1 MSTKDEVSIKYI
13 GKREPWPDRLYRTG
27 LVFDC
32 NQVRTI
38 PWDMARKF
46 LRHEDLFEKFEP
58 VTKVDLVK
66 QTKPKNDEPPADIN
80 DIDPLKDESNAKD
93 KGDESDQTPED
104 DTQNDSDQKADDT
117 QALLD
122 EQEAK
127 NKDKDDEQTELQALY
142 DQVTVMEKEALKD
155 FAQNHYQQNTN
166 NSKSVEN
173 IRLDVTAMID
183 QFGAP

>member
-13 GKREPWPDRLYRTG
+13 GKREPWHDRLYRTG

-58 VTKVDLVK
+58 VVE
-66 QTKPKNDEPPADIN
+66 DEPPVDDVPPAKVN
-80 DIDPLKDESNAKD
+80 LKKAKPDE
-93 KGDESDQTPED
+93 KGEDDETPPAED
-104 DTQNDSDQKADDT
+104 DTQNDSDSKADDT

-127 NKDKDDEQTELQALY
+127 NKDKNDEQTELQALY
-142 DQVTVMEKEALKD
+142 DQVNIMEKDALKD
-155 FAQNHYQQNTN
+155 FAQHHYQQNTN

>member
-1 MSTKDEVSIKYI
+1 MSKPDEVSIKYI
-13 GKREPWPDRLYRTG
+13 GKREPWHDRLYRTG

-46 LRHEDLFEKFEP
+46 LRHEDLFEK
-58 VTKVDLVK
+58 VD
-66 QTKPKNDEPPADIN
+66 DDA
-80 DIDPLKDESNAKD
+80 KDES
-93 KGDESDQTPED
+93 DETPPAED
-104 DTQNDSDQKADDT
+104 DTQNDSDSKADDT

-122 EQEAK
+122 EQTAK
-127 NKDKDDEQTELQALY
+127 NKDKDDEQRELQDLY
-142 DQVTVMEKEALKD
+142 DQVSVMDKPALKD
-155 FAQNHYQQNTN
+155 FAMTHYQQNTN

>member
-1 MSTKDEVSIKYI
+1 MSKQDEVSIKYI
-13 GKREPWPDRLYRTG
+13 GKREPWHDRLYRTG

-46 LRHEDLFEKFEP
+46 LRHEDLFEQ
-58 VTKVDLVK
+58 VD
-66 QTKPKNDEPPADIN
+66 ADA
-80 DIDPLKDESNAKD
+80 KDESN
-93 KGDESDQTPED
+93 ETPPAED
-104 DTQNDSDQKADDT
+104 DTPDDSDQNPDDT

-142 DQVTVMEKEALKD
+142 DQVNVMEKDALKD
-155 FAQNHYQQNTN
+155 FAQNHYQQKTN

>member
-13 GKREPWPDRLYRTG
+13 GKREPWHDRLYRTG

-46 LRHEDLFEKFEP
+46 LRHEDLFEK
-58 VTKVDLVK
+58 VD
-66 QTKPKNDEPPADIN
+66 ADA
-80 DIDPLKDESNAKD
+80 KDES
-93 KGDESDQTPED
+93 DETPEKPEG
-104 DTQNDSDQKADDT
+104 DTQDDNDQEPDDT

-127 NKDKDDEQTELQALY
+127 NKDKDDEQKELQALY
-142 DQVTVMEKEALKD
+142 DQVNVMDKPALKD
-155 FAQNHYQQNTN
+155 FAQTHYQQNTN

>member
-13 GKREPWPDRLYRTG
+13 GKREPWHDRLYRTG

-46 LRHEDLFEKFEP
+46 LRHEDLFEK
-58 VTKVDLVK
+58 VDDDAK
-66 QTKPKNDEPPADIN
+66 G
-80 DIDPLKDESNAKD
+80 KDGKAK
-93 KGDESDQTPED
+93 SSSED
-104 DTQNDSDQKADDT
+104 DAQNEGDKTTDDT

-127 NKDKDDEQTELQALY
+127 NKDKDDEQKELQALY
-142 DQVTVMEKEALKD
+142 DQVNVMDKDALKD
-155 FAQNHYQQNTN
+155 FAQNHYQQKTN

>member
-13 GKREPWPDRLYRTG
+13 GKREPWHDRLYRTG

-46 LRHEDLFEKFEP
+46 LRHEDLFEK
-58 VTKVDLVK
+58 VD
-66 QTKPKNDEPPADIN
+66 ADA
-80 DIDPLKDESNAKD
+80 KDES
-93 KGDESDQTPED
+93 DETPEKPEG
-104 DTQNDSDQKADDT
+104 DTQDDSNQEPDDT

-127 NKDKDDEQTELQALY
+127 NKDKDDEQKELQALY
-142 DQVTVMEKEALKD
+142 DQVNVMDKDALKD

-173 IRLDVTAMID
+173 IRLDVTGMID

>member
-13 GKREPWPDRLYRTG
+13 GKREPWHDRLYRTG

-32 NQVRTI
+32 DQVRTI

-46 LRHEDLFEKFEP
+46 LRHEDLFEK
-58 VTKVDLVK
+58 VG
-66 QTKPKNDEPPADIN
+66 ADA
-80 DIDPLKDESNAKD
+80 KDEGGKANSAPKA
-93 KGDESDQTPED
+93 
-104 DTQNDSDQKADDT
+104 DTKNDSDKAVDDT

-127 NKDKDDEQTELQALY
+127 NKDKDDEQSELQALY
-142 DQVTVMEKEALKD
+142 DQVNVMDKDALKD
-155 FAQNHYQQNTN
+155 FAFTHYQQKINK
-166 NSKSVEN
+166 SKSEEN
-173 IRLDVTAMID
+173 LRIEVNGMID

>member
-1 MSTKDEVSIKYI
+1 MGKQDEVSIKYI
-13 GKREPWPDRLYRTG
+13 GKREPWHDRLYRTG

-32 NQVRTI
+32 NQVRSI

-46 LRHEDLFEKFEP
+46 LRHEDLFEK
-58 VTKVDLVK
+58 VD
-66 QTKPKNDEPPADIN
+66 ADA
-80 DIDPLKDESNAKD
+80 KDES
-93 KGDESDQTPED
+93 DETPPAED
-104 DTQNDSDQKADDT
+104 DTPDDSDQKPDDT

-142 DQVTVMEKEALKD
+142 DQVNIMEKDALKD
-155 FAQNHYQQNTN
+155 FAQNHYQQKTN

-173 IRLDVTAMID
+173 IRIDVNAMID

>member
-1 MSTKDEVSIKYI
+1 MSTQDEVSIKYI
-13 GKREPWPDRLYRTG
+13 GKREPWHDRLYRTG

-32 NQVRTI
+32 NQVRSI

-46 LRHEDLFEKFEP
+46 LRHEDLFEK
-58 VTKVDLVK
+58 VD
-66 QTKPKNDEPPADIN
+66 ADA
-80 DIDPLKDESNAKD
+80 KDES
-93 KGDESDQTPED
+93 DETPPAED
-104 DTQNDSDQKADDT
+104 DTPDDSDQKPDDT

-142 DQVTVMEKEALKD
+142 DQVNIMEKDALKD
-155 FAQNHYQQNTN
+155 FAQNHYQQKTN

-173 IRLDVTAMID
+173 IRIDVNAMID

>member
-1 MSTKDEVSIKYI
+1 MSKQDEVSIKYI
-13 GKREPWPDRLYRTG
+13 GKREPWHDRLYRTG

-46 LRHEDLFEKFEP
+46 LRHEDLFEK
-58 VTKVDLVK
+58 VG
-66 QTKPKNDEPPADIN
+66 AD
-80 DIDPLKDESNAKD
+80 AKD
-93 KGDESDQTPED
+93 KNDKSKSASKD
-104 DTQNDSDQKADDT
+104 DTQNDSDSKTDDT

-122 EQEAK
+122 EQAAK
-127 NKDKDDEQTELQALY
+127 NKDKDDEQAELQALY
-142 DQVTVMEKEALKD
+142 DQVNIMEKDALKD
-155 FAQNHYQQNTN
+155 FAQNHYQQKTN

>member
-13 GKREPWPDRLYRTG
+13 GKREPWHDRLYRTG

-32 NQVRTI
+32 DQVRTI

-46 LRHEDLFEKFEP
+46 LRHEDLFEQ
-58 VTKVDLVK
+58 VG
-66 QTKPKNDEPPADIN
+66 ADA
-80 DIDPLKDESNAKD
+80 KDES
-93 KGDESDQTPED
+93 DETPPAED
-104 DTQNDSDQKADDT
+104 DTPNDSDSKADDT

-122 EQEAK
+122 EQTAK

-142 DQVTVMEKEALKD
+142 DQVNIMEKDALKD
-155 FAQNHYQQNTN
+155 FAQNHYQQKTN

>member
-1 MSTKDEVSIKYI
+1 MSKPDEVSIKYI
-13 GKREPWPDRLYRTG
+13 GKREPWHDRLYRTG

-46 LRHEDLFEKFEP
+46 LRHTDLFEK
-58 VTKVDLVK
+58 VD
-66 QTKPKNDEPPADIN
+66 ADA
-80 DIDPLKDESNAKD
+80 KDES
-93 KGDESDQTPED
+93 DETPPAED
-104 DTQNDSDQKADDT
+104 DTPNDSDSKADDT

-122 EQEAK
+122 EQTAK

-142 DQVTVMEKEALKD
+142 DQVNIMEKDALKD
-155 FAQNHYQQNTN
+155 FAQNHYQQKTN

>member
-13 GKREPWPDRLYRTG
+13 GKREPWHDRLYRTG

-32 NQVRTI
+32 DQVRTI

-46 LRHEDLFEKFEP
+46 LRHEDIFEK
-58 VTKVDLVK
+58 VG
-66 QTKPKNDEPPADIN
+66 ADA
-80 DIDPLKDESNAKD
+80 KDEDDATNT
-93 KGDESDQTPED
+93 TPED
-104 DTQNDSDQKADDT
+104 DTSNDGDKAADDT

-142 DQVTVMEKEALKD
+142 DQVNVMDKEALKD
-155 FAQNHYQQNTN
+155 FAQTHYQQNTN

-173 IRLDVTAMID
+173 IRIDVNGMID

>member
-1 MSTKDEVSIKYI
+1 MSTQDEVSIKYI
-13 GKREPWPDRLYRTG
+13 GKREPWHDRLYRTG

-46 LRHEDLFEKFEP
+46 LRHEDLFEK
-58 VTKVDLVK
+58 VD
-66 QTKPKNDEPPADIN
+66 AD
-80 DIDPLKDESNAKD
+80 AKD
-93 KGDESDQTPED
+93 KTDKAKKTGKAD
-104 DTQNDSDQKADDT
+104 DAKNQADDT

-122 EQEAK
+122 EQTAK
-127 NKDKDDEQTELQALY
+127 NKSKDDEQAELQALY
-142 DQVTVMEKEALKD
+142 DQVSVMDKDALKD
-155 FAQNHYQQNTN
+155 FAMTHYQQKTN

-173 IRLDVTAMID
+173 IRLDVNSMID

>member
-13 GKREPWPDRLYRTG
+13 GKREPWHDRLYRTG

-58 VTKVDLVK
+58 VVEE
-66 QTKPKNDEPPADIN
+66 EPPV
-80 DIDPLKDESNAKD
+80 DPSKDDVPPAKVNL
-93 KGDESDQTPED
+93 E
-104 DTQNDSDQKADDT
+104 KAKPDDT

-127 NKDKDDEQTELQALY
+127 NKDKDDEQKELQALY
-142 DQVTVMEKEALKD
+142 DQVNVMDKDALKD

-173 IRLDVTAMID
+173 IRLDVTGMID

>member
-1 MSTKDEVSIKYI
+1 MGQQDEVSIKYI
-13 GKREPWPDRLYRTG
+13 GKREPWHDRLYRTG

-46 LRHEDLFEKFEP
+46 LRHEDLFEK
-58 VTKVDLVK
+58 VD
-66 QTKPKNDEPPADIN
+66 ADA
-80 DIDPLKDESNAKD
+80 KDES
-93 KGDESDQTPED
+93 DEAGKSSED
-104 DTQNDSDQKADDT
+104 DAQNDSEQDSDDT

-127 NKDKDDEQTELQALY
+127 NKDKDDEQRELQALY
-142 DQVTVMEKEALKD
+142 DQVNVMDKDALKD

-173 IRLDVTAMID
+173 IRLDVTSMID

>member
-13 GKREPWPDRLYRTG
+13 GKREPWHDRLYRTG

-32 NQVRTI
+32 DQVRTI

-46 LRHEDLFEKFEP
+46 LRHEDIFEK
-58 VTKVDLVK
+58 VG
-66 QTKPKNDEPPADIN
+66 ADA
-80 DIDPLKDESNAKD
+80 KDEDDATNT
-93 KGDESDQTPED
+93 TPED
-104 DTQNDSDQKADDT
+104 DTSNDGDKAADDT

-142 DQVTVMEKEALKD
+142 DQVNVMDKDALKN

-173 IRLDVTAMID
+173 IRIDVNGMID

>member
-1 MSTKDEVSIKYI
+1 
-13 GKREPWPDRLYRTG
+13 
-27 LVFDC
+27 
-32 NQVRTI
+32 
-38 PWDMARKF
+38 MARKF

-58 VTKVDLVK
+58 VVE
-66 QTKPKNDEPPADIN
+66 DEPPV
-80 DIDPLKDESNAKD
+80 DPSDDVPPATVNLEKAKPDEKDDDGKTE
-93 KGDESDQTPED
+93 QTPED
-104 DTQNDSDQKADDT
+104 DTQNDSDQKPDDT

-122 EQEAK
+122 EQKAK

-142 DQVTVMEKEALKD
+142 DQVSVMEKGALKD

>member
-1 MSTKDEVSIKYI
+1 MGQQDEVSIKYI
-13 GKREPWPDRLYRTG
+13 GKREPWHDRLYRTG

-46 LRHEDLFEKFEP
+46 LRHEDLFEK
-58 VTKVDLVK
+58 VD
-66 QTKPKNDEPPADIN
+66 ADA
-80 DIDPLKDESNAKD
+80 KDES
-93 KGDESDQTPED
+93 DEAGKSSED
-104 DTQNDSDQKADDT
+104 DAQNDSEQDSDDT

-127 NKDKDDEQTELQALY
+127 NKDKDDEQRELQALY
-142 DQVTVMEKEALKD
+142 DQVNVMDKDALKD

-173 IRLDVTAMID
+173 IRLDVVGMID

>member
-1 MSTKDEVSIKYI
+1 MSKQDELSIKYI
-13 GKREPWPDRLYRTG
+13 GKREPWHDRLYRTG

-32 NQVRTI
+32 DQVRTI

-46 LRHEDLFEKFEP
+46 LRHEDLFEQ
-58 VTKVDLVK
+58 VD
-66 QTKPKNDEPPADIN
+66 AD
-80 DIDPLKDESNAKD
+80 AKD
-93 KGDESDQTPED
+93 NGDKAKKTGKAD
-104 DTQNDSDQKADDT
+104 DAKNQADDT

-122 EQEAK
+122 KQTAK
-127 NKDKDDEQTELQALY
+127 NKSKDDEQFELQALY
-142 DQVTVMEKEALKD
+142 DQVSVMDKDALKD
-155 FAQNHYQQNTN
+155 FAMTHYQQKTN

>member
-1 MSTKDEVSIKYI
+1 MSTKDEISIKYI
-13 GKREPWPDRLYRTG
+13 GKREPWHDRLYRTG

-32 NQVRTI
+32 NQVRTV

-46 LRHEDLFEKFEP
+46 LRHEDLFEK
-58 VTKVDLVK
+58 VGVD
-66 QTKPKNDEPPADIN
+66 
-80 DIDPLKDESNAKD
+80 AKD
-93 KGDESDQTPED
+93 KDDEANQKPDD
-104 DTQNDSDQKADDT
+104 DTQNDSDSKADDT

-122 EQEAK
+122 EQTAK

-142 DQVTVMEKEALKD
+142 DQVSVMEKDALKD
-155 FAQNHYQQNTN
+155 FAQNHYQQKTN

>member
-1 MSTKDEVSIKYI
+1 MSTQDEVSIKYI

-58 VTKVDLVK
+58 VVEDV
-66 QTKPKNDEPPADIN
+66 PPATVS
-80 DIDPLKDESNAKD
+80 LEKAKPNEED
-93 KGDESDQTPED
+93 DDGKADQTPKD
-104 DTQNDSDQKADDT
+104 DTQDDSNQEPDDT

-127 NKDKDDEQTELQALY
+127 NKDKDDEQRELQALY
-142 DQVTVMEKEALKD
+142 DQVNVMDKDALKD

-173 IRLDVTAMID
+173 IRLDVVGMID
-183 QFGAP
+183 QFGAL

>member
-1 MSTKDEVSIKYI
+1 MSKQDEVSIKYI
-13 GKREPWPDRLYRTG
+13 GKREPWHDRLYRTG

-46 LRHEDLFEKFEP
+46 LRHEDLFEK
-58 VTKVDLVK
+58 VG
-66 QTKPKNDEPPADIN
+66 ADA
-80 DIDPLKDESNAKD
+80 KDES
-93 KGDESDQTPED
+93 DETPPAED
-104 DTQNDSDQKADDT
+104 DTPNDSDSKADDT

-122 EQEAK
+122 EQTAK

-142 DQVTVMEKEALKD
+142 DQVNVMDKPALKD
-155 FAQNHYQQNTN
+155 FAQNHYQQKTN

>member
-1 MSTKDEVSIKYI
+1 MSTKDEISIKYI
-13 GKREPWPDRLYRTG
+13 GKREPWHDRLYRTG

-46 LRHEDLFEKFEP
+46 LRHEDLFEK
-58 VTKVDLVK
+58 VD
-66 QTKPKNDEPPADIN
+66 ADAEN
-80 DIDPLKDESNAKD
+80 E
-93 KGDESDQTPED
+93 GDETLEKSED
-104 DTQNDSDQKADDT
+104 DKQDDSDQETDDT

-127 NKDKDDEQTELQALY
+127 NKDKDDEQRELQALY
-142 DQVTVMEKEALKD
+142 DQVNIMDKEALKD

-173 IRLDVTAMID
+173 IRLDVTSMID

>member
-1 MSTKDEVSIKYI
+1 MSKQDEVSIKYI
-13 GKREPWPDRLYRTG
+13 GKREPWHDRLYRTG

-46 LRHEDLFEKFEP
+46 LRHEDLFEK
-58 VTKVDLVK
+58 VDADAK
-66 QTKPKNDEPPADIN
+66 DEDDETPPA
-80 DIDPLKDESNAKD
+80 
-93 KGDESDQTPED
+93 ED
-104 DTQNDSDQKADDT
+104 DTPNDSDSKADDT

-122 EQEAK
+122 EQTAK

-142 DQVTVMEKEALKD
+142 DQVNTMEKDELKD
-155 FAQNHYQQNTN
+155 FAQNHYQQKTN

>member
-13 GKREPWPDRLYRTG
+13 GKREPWHDRLYRTG

-46 LRHEDLFEKFEP
+46 LRHEDIFEKFEP
-58 VTKVDLVK
+58 VVEE
-66 QTKPKNDEPPADIN
+66 EPPV
-80 DIDPLKDESNAKD
+80 DPSKDDAPPAKVNLEKAKPDEKDDDGKANSTSKDD
-93 KGDESDQTPED
+93 KP
-104 DTQNDSDQKADDT
+104 DDT

-127 NKDKDDEQTELQALY
+127 NKDKDDEQRELQALY
-142 DQVTVMEKEALKD
+142 DQVNVMEKDALKD
-155 FAQNHYQQNTN
+155 FAQNHYQQKTN

>member
-1 MSTKDEVSIKYI
+1 MTKPDEVSIKYI
-13 GKREPWPDRLYRTG
+13 GKREPWHDRLYKTG

-46 LRHEDLFEKFEP
+46 LRHEDLFEK
-58 VTKVDLVK
+58 VD
-66 QTKPKNDEPPADIN
+66 DD
-80 DIDPLKDESNAKD
+80 AKD
-93 KGDESDQTPED
+93 KTDKASKKSEADKAD
-104 DTQNDSDQKADDT
+104 DDSQASDDT

-127 NKDKDDEQTELQALY
+127 NKDRDDEQRELQDLY
-142 DQVTVMEKEALKD
+142 DQVSVMDKPALKD
-155 FAQNHYQQNTN
+155 FAMTHYQQNTN

>member
-13 GKREPWPDRLYRTG
+13 GKREPWSDRLYRTG

-32 NQVRTI
+32 DQVRTI

-46 LRHEDLFEKFEP
+46 LRHEDLFEK
-58 VTKVDLVK
+58 VDV
-66 QTKPKNDEPPADIN
+66 D
-80 DIDPLKDESNAKD
+80 AKD
-93 KGDESDQTPED
+93 KGKASQP
-104 DTQNDSDQKADDT
+104 SKADTANDT

-127 NKDKDDEQTELQALY
+127 NKDKDDEQSELQALY
-142 DQVTVMEKEALKD
+142 DQVNVMDKDALKD
-155 FAQNHYQQNTN
+155 FAFTHYQQKLNK
-166 NSKSVEN
+166 SKSEEN
-173 IRLDVTAMID
+173 LRIEVNGMID

>member
-13 GKREPWPDRLYRTG
+13 GKREPWHDRLYRTG

-58 VTKVDLVK
+58 VVEEELPVDPSKDDV
-66 QTKPKNDEPPADIN
+66 PPAKVNLEKAKPDE
-80 DIDPLKDESNAKD
+80 KDDDGKADSTSK
-93 KGDESDQTPED
+93 D
-104 DTQNDSDQKADDT
+104 DTPDDSDQKPDDT

-122 EQEAK
+122 EQKAK
-127 NKDKDDEQTELQALY
+127 NKDKDDEQRELQALY
-142 DQVTVMEKEALKD
+142 DQVNVMDKDALKD
-155 FAQNHYQQNTN
+155 FAQSHYQQNTN

>member
-13 GKREPWPDRLYRTG
+13 GKREPWHDRLYRTG

-46 LRHEDLFEKFEP
+46 LRHEDLFEK
-58 VTKVDLVK
+58 VD
-66 QTKPKNDEPPADIN
+66 ADA
-80 DIDPLKDESNAKD
+80 KDE
-93 KGDESDQTPED
+93 GDETPQKPEG
-104 DTQNDSDQKADDT
+104 DTQDDSNQEPDDT

-127 NKDKDDEQTELQALY
+127 NKDKDDEQKELQALY
-142 DQVTVMEKEALKD
+142 DQVNVMDKDALKD
-155 FAQNHYQQNTN
+155 FAQTHYQQNTN

-173 IRLDVTAMID
+173 IRIDVVGMID